1 MYGLCASERLI
12 LYIIEHLCLCSIDE
26 DTEAQSFV
34 PCIDTQPRSLGGG
47 GLGQMPVPLRAL
59 HQPSSLPL
67 CSLPHTGPC
76 FYETHSS
83 FHSPSSVAIVRS
95 FPRWSGLFIHAPSR
109 YFVNLNIYMQTALYV
124 LKFSD
129 DEDRQDLTVFKV
141 CGLVGRT
148 TKMMYCHKIR
158 DSDKHKKETS
168 GSGDVG
174 FWYHYN

>member
-47 GLGQMPVPLRAL
+47 GWVRCQFLSEPCISLLLCHVFIASHRAL
-59 HQPSSLPL
+59 FLRGTQLVP
-67 CSLPHTGPC
+67 
-76 FYETHSS
+76 
-83 FHSPSSVAIVRS
+83 SPSSVAIVRS
-95 FPRWSGLFIHAPSR
+95 FPRWSGLFIHSPFR
-109 YFVNLNIYMQTALYV
+109 YFVNLNIHMQTALYV
-124 LKFSD
+124 LKFGD

-148 TKMMYCHKIR
+148 SKTMQ
-158 DSDKHKKETS
+158 
-168 GSGDVG
+168 
-174 FWYHYN
+174 